1 MEEDKRRVGI
11 VRDSLGGTGERCVSS
26 CAAMPDDRCTV
37 AMIRHNGT
45 VNNRH
50 GAASDPTWQDAAIAA
65 ANRFR
70 HLDGASRDRLIGQ
83 AADLDRSRY
92 WEGLDGLEVTPARR
106 GHVAAHAC
114 LLTLNIGLGAL
125 SDVTSILLAP
135 RSSMRTTRH
144 RIGGS
149 IVSEGE
155 ACVLGQ
161 ALLHGP
167 VRLSWSQI
175 SAESVSGAGTSV
187 LLHEFAHKID
197 MADGHAD
204 GTPPMS
210 THRQSVQFESITG
223 DALHQLRSGGP
234 STPLRRYAATNRSE
248 LFAVA
253 TEAFFLRPDSLRNSF
268 PILYRALTGF
278 YSQHPARDVQSV
290 PERDP

>member
-1 MEEDKRRVGI
+1 MEEDKRRCGI
-11 VRDSLGGTGERCVSS
+11 VRDSLGGTEDRCVSS

-37 AMIRHNGT
+37 TTIRHNGR
-45 VNNRH
+45 VNRRH
-50 GAASDPTWQDAAIAA
+50 RAASDPTWQDAAIAA

-83 AADLDRSRY
+83 AEDFDRSRY
-92 WEGLDGLEVTPARR
+92 WEGLDGLEVTPAKR
-106 GHVAAHAC
+106 GHVAAHAS
-114 LLTLNIGLGAL
+114 LLTLNIGLGML

-135 RSSMRTTRH
+135 HSSMRTTQH

-167 VRLSWSQI
+167 VRLSWSQV
-175 SAESVSGAGTSV
+175 SAESSVVAGTSV

-197 MADGHAD
+197 MADGYSD
-204 GTPPMS
+204 GIPPIDNRRRS
-210 THRQSVQFESITG
+210 RDFEATAEHVLVRLQSGAIS
-223 DALHQLRSGGP
+223 P
-234 STPLRRYAATNRSE
+234 PLRRYAATNRTE

-253 TEAFFLRPDSLRNSF
+253 TEGFFLRSSELATHYPDLHE
-268 PILYRALTGF
+268 ALKGF
-278 YSQHPARDVQSV
+278 YQQ
-290 PERDP
+290 DPTTVRS